1 MDKGLRIVAIPGADW
16 KLTRDRSM
24 QMLNLIMKSI
34 FILFYLEV
42 CHGSLLLLQSVDVL
56 REKRKIVGRTYT
68 QLYHEGGARR
78 ERKANKIRSIDEC

>member
-34 FILFYLEV
+34 FILFYLQV
-42 CHGSLLLLQSVDVL
+42 CYGSLLLLQSVDVL
-56 REKRKIVGRTYT
+56 REKRKTVSRTYA
-68 QLYHEGGARR
+68 QLYYEAGARR
-78 ERKANKIRSIDEC
+78 KRNRD

>member
-34 FILFYLEV
+34 FNLFYLEV
-42 CHGSLLLLQSVDVL
+42 CHGSLLLLQSVNVL
-56 REKRKIVGRTYT
+56 REERKTVGRTYT
-68 QLYHEGGARR
+68 QLYYEAGARR
-78 ERKANKIRSIDEC
+78 KRKRD